1 MIVPCILLWFNMI
14 SIRFRRGSAH
24 PRLAKRQ
31 ENRSSKT
38 QHPKAFILWPSDAI
52 RIGAQ
57 PWHFMAFHGIS
68 WHFISFSWPYTKL
81 WLWDTLSLSTG
92 HPLWPQWAVAIFR
105 CELCGWSPLTAAS
118 EELLVV
124 ALLGGL
130 EVWRRASA
138 PPKHKLHRKSCE
150 IVDEKAEKPE
160 THSCHSSWDETVYA
174 VIRCNTLYR

>member
-1 MIVPCILLWFNMI
+1 M
-14 SIRFRRGSAH
+14 
-24 PRLAKRQ
+24 
-31 ENRSSKT
+31 
-38 QHPKAFILWPSDAI
+38 
-52 RIGAQ
+52 
-57 PWHFMAFHGIS
+57 
-68 WHFISFSWPYTKL
+68 
-81 WLWDTLSLSTG
+81 
-92 HPLWPQWAVAIFR
+92 AVAIFR

-160 THSCHSSWDETVYA
+160 THSS
-174 VIRCNTLYR
+174 